1 MTNATIIGVTLSL
14 AGVIGGFVCFIL
26 CKVYRK
32 RKHRHNIPSYTG
44 YDAVGDYKP
53 PSLMSISTASQ
64 VTDNTMLTGCSVHS
78 QNFSH
83 RPNSQQ

>member
-1 MTNATIIGVTLSL
+1 MTNAVIIGVTLSI

-32 RKHRHNIPSYTG
+32 QKHRQNIPSYTG

-64 VTDNTMLTGCSVHS
+64 VTDMRNANSCSVWS
-78 QNFSH
+78 QSLSL

>member
-1 MTNATIIGVTLSL
+1 MTNAAIIGVTLSL
-14 AGVIGGFVCFIL
+14 VGVIGGFVCFIL

-64 VTDNTMLTGCSVHS
+64 VTNKCNANRLVVG
-78 QNFSH
+78 FIH
-83 RPNSQQ
+83 RPISRQ

>member
-1 MTNATIIGVTLSL
+1 MTNAVIIGVTLSI

-32 RKHRHNIPSYTG
+32 QKHRQNIPSYTG

-64 VTDNTMLTGCSVHS
+64 EAFFDQGAPVCPAVVSSVHL
-78 QNFSH
+78 
-83 RPNSQQ
+83 